1 MSNNEIWYKDLLID
15 KVKVTFKIN
24 TGTNINIL
32 LNTLYYIDK
41 NNQEEI
47 NQSKIKL
54 YAFGGTCIEA
64 IGKIN
69 LNCKIINKNE
79 HIIIHSM
86 VTFVVIKEKLTLIL
100 GLKSSV
106 ELGLAK
112 IIDKIKKLIQ
122 NKSLVPKKISSME
135 KKTFLQA

>member
-1 MSNNEIWYKDLLID
+1 
-15 KVKVTFKIN
+15 
-24 TGTNINIL
+24 
-32 LNTLYYIDK
+32 
-41 NNQEEI
+41 
-47 NQSKIKL
+47 L
-54 YAFGGTCIEA
+54 YAYGGTCIEA

-86 VTFVVIKEKLTLIL
+86 VIFVVIKEKFTLIL

-112 IIDKIKKLIQ
+112 RIDMIKK
-122 NKSLVPKKISSME
+122 
-135 KKTFLQA
+135 